1 MSLSV
6 LTKGHHPAIAKR
18 TQELLQE
25 NQHQHYVRTDR
36 LFACLMIVQWLAAMA
51 AAFWITPRTWIGI
64 DSETHL
70 HVWTAC
76 LLGGLIT
83 LFPVLLTLLRPG
95 TTLTRHVIAVSQM
108 LTSSLLI
115 HLSGGRIETH
125 FHIFGSLAFLAF
137 YRDWRVLL
145 SATTVVVLDHSI
157 FGLFYPQAV
166 FGVLTA
172 SPWRIVEHGAWV
184 VFEVLFL
191 MIAIQQNVREMKS
204 MARHRA
210 VLEETKAFVESE
222 VQKRTHELHSANR
235 LISEKHEVLE
245 LQTEE
250 LKQQAKELR
259 AANEKAEQ
267 LSAFGKI
274 LDQSHN
280 EIYILDAETYQFIHA
295 NRGARLNIG
304 YSLEELRQLTPVEIT
319 SGLAKNDMDQMLVP
333 LKQGL
338 QTYVELTGIHR
349 RKDGSEYPIEIHV
362 ETSYLGN
369 RQVFVAVILDITEQQ
384 RTAREI
390 ERLSRFPDEDC
401 NPVMRASAEGTLIYA
416 NSSSRELL
424 EFWEAQVGSALPQK
438 IYTTCQQV
446 LNSNE
451 SIEIEL
457 ETGDHCYSLNIIP
470 IIKERYVNLYGTD
483 ITSRKQAERDLIQ
496 AKEAAEAANRAK
508 SAFLANMSHEIRT
521 PMNAILG
528 FNDILLD
535 GVSQPTNIEAARTI
549 KENGQYLIR
558 LINDILDLSKIE
570 AEKMEVEHVPCSPHA
585 LLNNIYSLMN
595 VRAISK
601 GLPLNFRI
609 DGPIPETISSD
620 PTRLRQILINMIGNA
635 IKFTETGSV
644 SVVTRLIDQP
654 GQPARLQFDVIDSG
668 IGIDKAS
675 IDSLFK
681 PFTQADGSMTRKF
694 GGTGLGLTISKRL
707 TELLGG
713 EITVTSEP
721 GKGSTFSISI
731 ETGSLEKVALID
743 ARPIRIVSETETHQ
757 TDVYDGLPLKN
768 YRFLLTEDG
777 PDNQKLISF
786 ILHKSGAETVIAEN
800 GQISFELATAA
811 MAAGQPFDA
820 ILMDMQMPVLDGY
833 QATKKLREADYRGP
847 IIALTAHAMSGDRQK
862 CLDAG
867 CDDYLSK
874 PIDRRKLVEM
884 LASYIQKSA
893 KKATSGERNN
903 SEEINAS

>member
-1 MSLSV
+1 
-6 LTKGHHPAIAKR
+6 
-18 TQELLQE
+18 
-25 NQHQHYVRTDR
+25 
-36 LFACLMIVQWLAAMA
+36 
-51 AAFWITPRTWIGI
+51 
-64 DSETHL
+64 
-70 HVWTAC
+70 
-76 LLGGLIT
+76 
-83 LFPVLLTLLRPG
+83 
-95 TTLTRHVIAVSQM
+95 
-108 LTSSLLI
+108 
-115 HLSGGRIETH
+115 
-125 FHIFGSLAFLAF
+125 
-137 YRDWRVLL
+137 
-145 SATTVVVLDHSI
+145 
-157 FGLFYPQAV
+157 
-166 FGVLTA
+166 
-172 SPWRIVEHGAWV
+172 
-184 VFEVLFL
+184 
-191 MIAIQQNVREMKS
+191 
-204 MARHRA
+204 
-210 VLEETKAFVESE
+210 
-222 VQKRTHELHSANR
+222 
-235 LISEKHEVLE
+235 
-245 LQTEE
+245 
-250 LKQQAKELR
+250 
-259 AANEKAEQ
+259 
-267 LSAFGKI
+267 
-274 LDQSHN
+274 
-280 EIYILDAETYQFIHA
+280 
-295 NRGARLNIG
+295 
-304 YSLEELRQLTPVEIT
+304 
-319 SGLAKNDMDQMLVP
+319 
-333 LKQGL
+333 
-338 QTYVELTGIHR
+338 
-349 RKDGSEYPIEIHV
+349 
-362 ETSYLGN
+362 
-369 RQVFVAVILDITEQQ
+369 VAVILDITEQQ

-451 SIEIEL
+451 PIEIEL
-457 ETGDHCYSLNIIP
+457 ETGEHCYSLNIIP

-496 AKEAAEAANRAK
+496 AEAANRAK

-601 GLPLNFRI
+601 GLPLNFQI
-609 DGPIPETISSD
+609 ESPIPETISSD

-668 IGIDKAS
+668 IGIEKAS

-731 ETGSLEKVALID
+731 ETGSLENVALINS
-743 ARPIRIVSETETHQ
+743 RPIQIVSETETHQ
-757 TDVYDGLPLKN
+757 TDVFDGLPLKN

-867 CDDYLSK
+867 CDDYLTK

-893 KKATSGERNN
+893 DDSTAML
-903 SEEINAS
+903 SEKS